1 MMENTLRISG
11 FSNDSIVDGP
21 GLRFVIFTQGC
32 DMHCEG
38 CHNPSTWDKNGGTL
52 VTFDEILSKIT
63 SNPLLDGVTLSGGE
77 PFLQAKPLAALV
89 KLIPKSL
96 NIICY
101 TGYTYE
107 YLITNS
113 NEQNGYNELLSVID
127 TLIDGEFIES
137 EKDYNLDFKGSR
149 NQRSIDVKASL
160 ENKKI
165 ILV

>member
-1 MMENTLRISG
+1 MENTLRISG
-11 FSNDSIVDGP
+11 LSNDSIVDGP

-32 DMHCEG
+32 DMHCKG
-38 CHNPSTWDKNGGTL
+38 CHNPSTWDKNGGSL
-52 VTFDEILSKIT
+52 VTFDEILSKIKA
-63 SNPLLDGVTLSGGE
+63 NPLLDGVTLSGGE

-89 KLIPKSL
+89 RLFPETL

-107 YLITNS
+107 YLLETAD
-113 NEQNGYNELLSVID
+113 EENGYFELLSEID
-127 TLIDGEFIES
+127 TLIDGEFIEA
-137 EKDYNLDFKGSR
+137 EKSYDLNFKGSR

-160 ENKKI
+160 EKNKI

>member
-1 MMENTLRISG
+1 MENTLRISG
-11 FSNDSIVDGP
+11 LSNDSIVDGP

-38 CHNPSTWDKNGGTL
+38 CHNPSTWDKNGGYL
-52 VTFDEILSKIT
+52 ITFEEVLSKIAA
-63 SNPLLDGVTLSGGE
+63 NPLLDGVTLSGGE
-77 PFLQAKPLAALV
+77 PFLQARSLAELV
-89 KLIPKSL
+89 RMFPKNL

-101 TGYTYE
+101 TGFTYE
-107 YLITNS
+107 YLIENA
-113 NEQNGYNELLSVID
+113 NKENGYKELLSVTD

-149 NQRSIDVKASL
+149 NQRSIDVKASM

-165 ILV
+165 ILL